1 MGGTEAPKLALSF
14 AGGGEYKNIHLHQY
28 LAAQLSC
35 SLDMGFVFPWENG
48 CCSLPLLGRKD

>member
-28 LAAQLSC
+28 LAVQLSC
-35 SLDMGFVFPWENG
+35 SLAA
-48 CCSLPLLGRKD
+48 CAIRLS